1 MTLQYEEIFSVFL
14 GKCTSY
20 DFLTTDEQ
28 YLHETWSEYLRST
41 ISKPYIRR
49 IFSKIKLDKTIE
61 SLDFELKNSVD
72 EDSDMDF
79 VLEILAKGLVI
90 EWLEP
95 QVKSVVNISQMFGG
109 KEEKYFSQAQHLKEI
124 KDLLSDTKLEL
135 RKMIRDY
142 GYINNSYIS
151 EV

>member
-28 YLHETWSEYLRST
+28 YLRETWGEYLRST
-41 ISKPYIRR
+41 IAKPYVRR

-79 VLEILAKGLVI
+79 VLEVLAKGLVI

-95 QVKSVVNISQMFGG
+95 QVKSVLYTKQFFGG
-109 KEEKYFSQAQHLKEI
+109 KEEK
-124 KDLLSDTKLEL
+124 L
-135 RKMIRDY
+135 R
-142 GYINNSYIS
+142 
-151 EV
+151 VA